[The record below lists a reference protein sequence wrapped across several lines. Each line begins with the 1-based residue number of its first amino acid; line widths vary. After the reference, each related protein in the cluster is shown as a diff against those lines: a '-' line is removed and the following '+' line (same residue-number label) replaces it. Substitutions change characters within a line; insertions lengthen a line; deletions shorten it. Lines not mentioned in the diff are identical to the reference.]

1 MIEKFITQ
9 RCYKQKYIL
18 LHWMQVPQRDTKIMG
33 EDKDGAKVMKRNNKS
48 AKSGTKKL
56 EKILV

>member
-1 MIEKFITQ
+1 
-9 RCYKQKYIL
+9 
-18 LHWMQVPQRDTKIMG
+18 MQVPQRDTKIMG